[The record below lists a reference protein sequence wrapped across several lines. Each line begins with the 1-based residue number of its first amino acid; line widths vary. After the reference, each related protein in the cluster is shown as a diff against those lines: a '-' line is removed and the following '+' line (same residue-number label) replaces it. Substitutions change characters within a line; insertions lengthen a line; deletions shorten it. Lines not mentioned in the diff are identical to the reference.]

1 MHKTRES
8 LDKQQEA
15 LHLVDVKACNF
26 TVKEKGKYVLLQDY
40 VMRTSNSVGTI
51 PRGTILNITQIDEQ
65 YHKVIGDELSDWVH
79 WDLPVKP
86 YVP

>member
-1 MHKTRES
+1 MHKTRVS

-15 LHLVDVKACNF
+15 LHLADVKARNF
-26 TVKEKGKYVLLQDY
+26 TVKEKGEYVLLEDY
-40 VMRTSNSVGTI
+40 VMRTGNRIGTI
-51 PRGTILNITQIDEQ
+51 PKGTILNITQIDEQ
-65 YHKVIGDELSDWVH
+65 YHKVIGGELIDWVH

>member
-15 LHLVDVKACNF
+15 LHLADVMARKF
-26 TVKEKGKYVLLQDY
+26 TVKEKGKYILLKDY
-40 VMRTSNSVGTI
+40 TMRGSISVATMPTGTV
-51 PRGTILNITQIDEQ
+51 LNITQIDNQ
-65 YHKVIGDELSDWVH
+65 HHKVIGDELCDWVH